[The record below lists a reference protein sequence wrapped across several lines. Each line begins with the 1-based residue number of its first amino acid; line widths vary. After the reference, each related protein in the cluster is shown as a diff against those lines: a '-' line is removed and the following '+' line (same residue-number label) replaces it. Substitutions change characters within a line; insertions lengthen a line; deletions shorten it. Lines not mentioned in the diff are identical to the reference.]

1 MTLAP
6 PATMVDLRVKIG
18 GTELDGDARRSLVEI
33 RVRHVAS
40 RPSVADVVLS
50 GDSDLAADIAPGA
63 PLEARLGDVLHM
75 SGDVASVHHHLDA
88 SGGHLVRVRAFDRLA
103 RLRRRQTIRELPEG
117 DLTAIVRSIASDAGL
132 DVSSSGTWPRLDHL
146 HQFRENDLAT
156 LVALAELY
164 GAAVVVRGTTL
175 HLVGAE
181 GLGDEA
187 DLQLGADLVDVTHG
201 RTDEDVESVQA
212 WGWDHERGEA
222 VRVESVSTTGAS
234 GPPRASTADAV
245 RDLRDIGAPG
255 VEAATAQANAV
266 AERARSRATTFRAQA
281 TNRGDLQVGQI
292 CAFRDVGGGVIGRHR
307 LEVVDHRATGEGLVT
322 EVSSRAPRRR
332 LPSSN
337 TGVVRGHVVDVAD
350 PESRGRITVT
360 LPTYGDATTPW
371 IDVVHP
377 AGANGHGFVAVPAVG
392 DVVAVL
398 LVDGDLSRSV
408 ALGGLL
414 GPDGPARDVVAD
426 GDVVRHTWHSDPDQY
441 VVLDSAEST
450 VAIQNRSGSRVTLTP
465 ELFSVHAACDLVLAA
480 PGHRIT
486 IRAAAVDFEHVTEA
500 EEVEA

>member
-1 MTLAP
+1 VTLAP
-6 PATMVDLRVKIG
+6 PSMMVDLRVNIG
-18 GTELDGDARRSLVEI
+18 GTDLSGDARRSLVEI

-50 GDSDLAADIAPGA
+50 GDTDLTADITPGA
-63 PLEARLGDVLHM
+63 PLEARLGDVVHM
-75 SGDVASVHHHLDA
+75 SGDVASIHHHLDA
-88 SGGHLVRVRAFDRLA
+88 SGGHLVRVRAYDRLA
-103 RLRRRQTIRELPEG
+103 RLRRRQTIRALPEG
-117 DLTAIVRSIASDAGL
+117 DLLTIVRSIASDAGL
-132 DVSSSGTWPRLDHL
+132 DVSSAGTWPRLGHL

-156 LVALAELY
+156 LVALADLY

-175 HLVGAE
+175 HLVGSE
-181 GLGDEA
+181 GLGDEVH
-187 DLQLGADLVDVTHG
+187 LQLGADLVDLTHG
-201 RTDEDVESVQA
+201 RTDEDVEAVRA
-212 WGWDHERGEA
+212 WGWDHERGETM
-222 VRVESVSTTGAS
+222 RVESASAVATS
-234 GPPRASTADAV
+234 GPAEPSSTDAV

-266 AERARSRATTFRAQA
+266 AERARSRATTFRALA
-281 TNRGDLQVGQI
+281 TNRSDLHVGQV

-307 LEVVDHRATGEGLVT
+307 LELVDHRATGEGLVT

-332 LPSSN
+332 RASST
-337 TGVVRGHVVDVAD
+337 TGIARGHVVDVAD
-350 PESRGRITVT
+350 PESRGRVTVT

-377 AGANGHGFVAVPAVG
+377 GGSGGHGFVAVPAVG

-398 LVDGDLSRSV
+398 VVEGDLSRSV

-414 GPDGPARDVVAD
+414 GTDGPARDVVAD

-450 VAIQNRSGSRVTLTP
+450 VAIRNRSGSRVTLAP
-465 ELFSVHAACDLVLAA
+465 DQVEVHAACDLVLAA

-486 IRAAAVDFEHVTEA
+486 IRAAAVDFEQLTEA
-500 EEVEA
+500 EEVEE